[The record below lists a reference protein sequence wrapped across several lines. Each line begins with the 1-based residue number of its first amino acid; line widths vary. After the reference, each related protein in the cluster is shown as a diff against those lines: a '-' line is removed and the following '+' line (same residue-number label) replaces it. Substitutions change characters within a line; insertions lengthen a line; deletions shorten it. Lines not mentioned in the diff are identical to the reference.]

1 MLLYWQQRVYFFE
14 KRVKCS
20 KFSAIFS
27 SSTKTAKL
35 TLSPVAPTL
44 IHEGRAVRIVHY
56 IIKQSRLWLG
66 YIYVKKTMFHNN
78 KLVLKLP
85 NNAWLSIEE
94 TRPRGDRRLFKIS
107 QIGKN

>member
-35 TLSPVAPTL
+35 TLSPVAPTW
-44 IHEGRAVRIVHY
+44 IHGGRAVRIVT
-56 IIKQSRLWLG
+56 IIKQIEILFQVDYDLAI
-66 YIYVKKTMFHNN
+66 YIYVCFT
-78 KLVLKLP
+78 
-85 NNAWLSIEE
+85 I
-94 TRPRGDRRLFKIS
+94 IC
-107 QIGKN
+107 